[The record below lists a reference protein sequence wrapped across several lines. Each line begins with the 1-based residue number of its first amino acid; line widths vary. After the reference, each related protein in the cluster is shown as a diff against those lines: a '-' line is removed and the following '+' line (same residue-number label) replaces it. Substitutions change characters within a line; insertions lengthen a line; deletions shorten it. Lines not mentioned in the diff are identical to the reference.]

1 MIEDG
6 GSVFTDKK
14 GNILCPRC
22 GSGRGYWG
30 SGEVLCYD
38 CRVNEARTVGFV
50 ETIGSWNLL
59 IEGSQWTRTT

>member
-22 GSGRGYWG
+22 GGEYGYWG
-30 SGEVLCYD
+30 SGEVLCNG
-38 CRVNEARTVGFV
+38 CRINEARTVGFV
-50 ETIGSWNLL
+50 KMMEAWKPFDWGCD
-59 IEGSQWTRTT
+59 E